1 MRWAAWKLVSNDAKR
16 TVAPPKAKHSTL
28 PQGCFFMFLFLIPF
42 TIQQQCIIYS
52 QKFPNEPLLGVWGGK
67 DFMDWAIFWICWGV
81 VPQQP
86 PTMLSRPS
94 FAIALMWLAMKSGV
108 SWYSPMALG
117 SPALG

>member
-1 MRWAAWKLVSNDAKR
+1 MAW
-16 TVAPPKAKHSTL
+16 
-28 PQGCFFMFLFLIPF
+28 
-42 TIQQQCIIYS
+42 
-52 QKFPNEPLLGVWGGK
+52 LLGVWGGM

-94 FAIALMWLAMKSGV
+94 FAIALIWLAMKSGV